1 MTYIWIVL
9 FVVFLGLEAVTYS
22 LVSVWFAIGAVASFA
37 ISIFVD
43 SLTAQLLVFAV
54 VSLITLAFFR
64 GPINKTLEKGKQESQ
79 SFHQV
84 LGKTGIVTE
93 KIDNFHATGRVS
105 ISGVSWMARSTDDD
119 ICIEEGEKVIVKN
132 TEGVKIFVQKLE

>member
-64 GPINKTLEKGKQESQ
+64 GPINKALEKGKQESQ

-93 KIDNFHATGRVS
+93 KIDNLHATGRVS